1 MEHKL
6 NTLKNDLQNV
16 FVQGNAN
23 GIQMARVFIIMA
35 IPLITIFIVGAR
47 HIIY

>member
-6 NTLKNDLQNV
+6 NTLKTDLQNV
-16 FVQGNAN
+16 FVEGNAN
-23 GIQMARVFIIMA
+23 PIQMARVFIIMA

>member
-6 NTLKNDLQNV
+6 NTLKNDVKNV
-16 FVQGNAN
+16 FVEGNAN
-23 GIQMARVFIIMA
+23 PIQMARVFVIMA
-35 IPLITIFIVGAR
+35 IPLISVFLIGAR

>member
-6 NTLKNDLQNV
+6 NTLKTDLQNV
-16 FVQGNAN
+16 FVEGNAN
-23 GIQMARVFIIMA
+23 PLQMARVFILMA
-35 IPLITIFIVGAR
+35 IPVVTVFIIGAR

>member
-6 NTLKNDLQNV
+6 NTLKSAFRNV
-16 FVQGNAN
+16 FVEGN
-23 GIQMARVFIIMA
+23 GSPIEMARVFVMLA
-35 IPLITIFIVGAR
+35 VPLITVCLIGAR

>member
-6 NTLKNDLQNV
+6 NILKTDLQNV
-16 FVQGNAN
+16 FVEGNAN
-23 GIQMARVFIIMA
+23 PIQMARVFIIMA
-35 IPLITIFIVGAR
+35 LPLISLFLIGAR

>member
-16 FVQGNAN
+16 FVNGNAN
-23 GIQMARVFIIMA
+23 SIQMARVFMLLA
-35 IPLITIFIVGAR
+35 VPLLTICMIAVR
-47 HIIY
+47 HIVY

>member
-6 NTLKNDLQNV
+6 NTLKTDLQNV
-16 FVQGNAN
+16 FVEGNAN
-23 GIQMARVFIIMA
+23 PIQMARVFIILA

>member
-6 NTLKNDLQNV
+6 NTLKSDLHNV
-16 FVQGNAN
+16 FVEGKAN
-23 GIQMARVFIIMA
+23 PIEMARVFIMFA
-35 IPLITIFIVGAR
+35 IPLITVCLIGAR